1 MRRCFRDLGADGIVV
16 GFLKPDGD
24 LDMERLKVLKEK
36 AGTGNMTL
44 HRAFDVCRD
53 PYRSLKEAIEAGAD
67 TILTSGQQNTC
78 MEGKKLLG
86 ELMEQAAGQIDI
98 LVGSGVNVEAIACLM
113 AEIDAR
119 CFHMSGKGNRG
130 QRHDLSEGK
139 CKYGNSGNRGVR
151 YFPYRRRADS
161 PGKKADG
168 GESMFTEERLDR
180 ILQLLHD
187 QGMVKVKDL
196 SALFQVTEDCI
207 RKDLKN
213 LENAGKLKRTYGGA
227 LLSQDYPLKRDV
239 IDRRDTNIE
248 KKKLIAQK
256 AFELIRSNETIF
268 LDISTTNIMVAEQLA
283 KSHKRLTVVTN
294 MIDIM
299 QTLAVNPDI
308 TSIGTGGIMYRTVNG
323 FMGAAAIEIIK
334 QYSFDRAFIGTCG
347 LDLTDNSITT
357 LGVEDGLTKKAA
369 IASSRHK
376 YLVMEK
382 DKFYFNDSYKF
393 AHFDDIDG
401 IITDS
406 MPDEATARKLYSAGV
421 TIQ

>member
-1 MRRCFRDLGADGIVV
+1 
-16 GFLKPDGD
+16 
-24 LDMERLKVLKEK
+24 
-36 AGTGNMTL
+36 
-44 HRAFDVCRD
+44 
-53 PYRSLKEAIEAGAD
+53 
-67 TILTSGQQNTC
+67 
-78 MEGKKLLG
+78 
-86 ELMEQAAGQIDI
+86 
-98 LVGSGVNVEAIACLM
+98 
-113 AEIDAR
+113 
-119 CFHMSGKGNRG
+119 
-130 QRHDLSEGK
+130 
-139 CKYGNSGNRGVR
+139 
-151 YFPYRRRADS
+151 
-161 PGKKADG
+161 
-168 GESMFTEERLDR
+168 MFTEERLDR
-180 ILQLLHD
+180 ILQILQD

-196 SALFQVTEDCI
+196 STLFQVTEDCI

-248 KKKLIAQK
+248 KKRLIAQK
-256 AFELIRSNETIF
+256 ASELIGSNETIF
-268 LDISTTNIMVAEQLA
+268 LDISTTNIMVAELLA

-299 QTLAVNPDI
+299 QTLAINPNI
-308 TSIGTGGIMYRTVNG
+308 TAIGTGGIMYRTVNG

-334 QYSFDRAFIGTCG
+334 QYS
-347 LDLTDNSITT
+347 
-357 LGVEDGLTKKAA
+357 VEDGLTKKAA

-406 MPDEATARKLYSAGV
+406 MPDEATSSKLYSAGV
-421 TIQ
+421 TIL